1 MKLFRKGS
9 SGREVAD
16 IQGRLVAAGFLEQST
31 GESALVEFGDVTDS
45 AVRAFQQ
52 ERGLIADGIVG
63 PDTWRSLVEASRTL
77 GSRFLYLREPPLRG
91 DDVAD
96 LQRRLNALGFYSGK
110 EDGIFG
116 HDAALAVEHFQRNS
130 GLPADGIL
138 GAKTVDALLKLSR
151 VTKPTSVASVRERER
166 GLPSGGIAGRR
177 ILIDAGHGYPP
188 NPGEVGP
195 TGLMESVVAEQIVEL
210 LGGRLVEAGAI
221 VLYSRRSGE
230 YLSETERATL
240 ANEQGVDL
248 VISIHLNG
256 SVDPKA
262 SGASSFYFARGNY
275 HSPYGYRF
283 AHHFQDEIV
292 SRLGVQD
299 CRAHGRAYPLLR
311 ETRMPVVIVEPVF
324 ITNLEEE
331 TLLGRQ
337 ESLVVIRDAI
347 AAAADLYFSG
357 VASGAEESR

>member
-1 MKLFRKGS
+1 
-9 SGREVAD
+9 
-16 IQGRLVAAGFLEQST
+16 
-31 GESALVEFGDVTDS
+31 
-45 AVRAFQQ
+45 
-52 ERGLIADGIVG
+52 
-63 PDTWRSLVEASRTL
+63 
-77 GSRFLYLREPPLRG
+77 
-91 DDVAD
+91 
-96 LQRRLNALGFYSGK
+96 
-110 EDGIFG
+110 
-116 HDAALAVEHFQRNS
+116 
-130 GLPADGIL
+130 
-138 GAKTVDALLKLSR
+138 
-151 VTKPTSVASVRERER
+151 
-166 GLPSGGIAGRR
+166 
-177 ILIDAGHGYPP
+177 
-188 NPGEVGP
+188 
-195 TGLMESVVAEQIVEL
+195 VEL